1 MASLASLHS
10 ISTASS
16 KTLSACANSSQKKT
30 HKYYNHLRFI
40 QCRAK
45 NKNHDLGDNH
55 VNETSRSFI
64 DRRDVLIGLGGGIY
78 GATTAGFGADR
89 RMAIAAPITPPD
101 LSNCSPADL
110 PPGVTGINCCP
121 PPTTKIIDFELPS
134 SSTPL
139 RVRPAAHL
147 VDEAYIA
154 KINKAYELMRALPD
168 DDPRSFKNQANLHC
182 AYCDAAFDQTL
193 VGFPNLEIQVHSCWL
208 FFPFHRYYL
217 YFHEKILG
225 SLIDDPTFALP
236 FWNWDTSAGMEI
248 PSIYANPASSLY
260 NTLRD
265 ALHQPPALL
274 DYNYNLVDSNLPAQ
288 QLITSNLTTMYRQV
302 VSGGKTPTL
311 FLGSPYRAGN
321 PPAPGAGTLELL
333 PHNTIHSW
341 TGDRTQPNQEDMGV
355 SYAAARD
362 PIFFAHHSNVDRI
375 WPIWK
380 NLGGNRK
387 DFTDPDFLN
396 AGFIFYDEKKQLVRV
411 TVKDCLE
418 HENLGYT
425 YQDVEIPW
433 LQTKPKAPTGKK
445 VDKNAVGKTEYPITL
460 DKTVQVLVKR
470 PVTKKR
476 SKKEKE
482 DKEEMLI
489 ISGIELNRCV
499 RVRFDVFINYDGEVG
514 LDSCAGS
521 FTNLPRAHGDKDGN
535 GEKLKTPL
543 KLALTDI
550 LEDLDAEDDEY
561 IVVTV
566 VPRGSTEYGM
576 EQVVTIDDIQIQF
589 D

>member
-1 MASLASLHS
+1 MASLSSLHS

-16 KTLSACANSSQKKT
+16 KTLSACPTRSPQKKT
-30 HKYYNHLRFI
+30 QKYNHLSVI
-40 QCRAK
+40 QCKSR
-45 NKNHDLGDNH
+45 DQDNH
-55 VNETSRSFI
+55 GNETSSTSFI
-64 DRRDVLIGLGGGIY
+64 DRRDLLIGLGGIY
-78 GATTAGFGADR
+78 GATTSGFGKDR
-89 RMAIAAPITPPD
+89 MPAIAAPITIPD

-134 SSTPL
+134 YSTLL

-154 KINKAYELMRALPD
+154 KINKAYALMRALPD
-168 DDPRSFKNQANLHC
+168 DDPRSLKNQSNLHC
-182 AYCDAAFDQTL
+182 AYCDAAFNQTL
-193 VGFPNLEIQVHSCWL
+193 AGFPNLEIQVHSSWL
-208 FFPFHRYYL
+208 FYPFHRYFL

-225 SLIDDPTFALP
+225 T
-236 FWNWDTSAGMEI
+236 
-248 PSIYANPASSLY
+248 
-260 NTLRD
+260 
-265 ALHQPPALL
+265 LL

-311 FLGSPYRAGN
+311 FLGSPYRAGD
-321 PPAPGAGTLELL
+321 PPAPGAGTLESL
-333 PHNTIHSW
+333 PHNIIHGW
-341 TGDRTQPNQEDMGV
+341 TGDRTQPNIEDMGSSYV
-355 SYAAARD
+355 SARD
-362 PIFFAHHSNVDRI
+362 QSFSLIIRMLTAFGLYGR
-375 WPIWK
+375 
-380 NLGGNRK
+380 
-387 DFTDPDFLN
+387 
-396 AGFIFYDEKKQLVRV
+396 
-411 TVKDCLE
+411 VKDCLE
-418 HENLGYT
+418 HENLGYK

-433 LQTKPKAPTGKK
+433 LQAKPKAPTGKK

-460 DKTVQVLVKR
+460 DKTVQVLQER
-470 PVTKKR
+470 
-476 SKKEKE
+476 KE

-489 ISGIELNRCV
+489 ISGIELNRCA

-514 LDSCAGS
+514 TDSCGCAGS
-521 FTNLPRAHGDKDGN
+521 FTNLPHAHGDKDGN

-561 IVVTV
+561 IVVTM
-566 VPRGSTEYGM
+566 VPRESTENGM